1 MVCRAFAAGAKENFY
16 GRNAMSPLLE
26 TMSAAFVLAVGL
38 MTAVWLL
45 SLARK
50 DASVIDPFW
59 GLGFLLVTVAAC
71 VLNGLVPRTA
81 FLLILVAVWSLRL
94 SVYLLW
100 RNWGHGEDRRYV
112 TMREKHGPGFWWVSL
127 FSVFLLQGVIL
138 WFVSLPIQVAGA
150 RSLSTRF
157 SALDIAGTVIWGVG
171 LFFEIRGR
179 LAIGA
184 VQKRARE
191 FGCVM
196 DRGLWRYTRHPNYFG
211 DCCVWWG
218 LYLVCVAGG
227 AWWTILSP
235 LFMSILLLKVSGVS
249 LLESTIGERRPGYDA
264 YKART
269 NAFFPGPPRNFAP

>member
-1 MVCRAFAAGAKENFY
+1 
-16 GRNAMSPLLE
+16 MSPFLE
-26 TMSAAFVLAVGL
+26 TMSTTFVLVACL

-59 GLGFLLVTVAAC
+59 GLGFFVVTVAAC

-81 FLLILVAVWSLRL
+81 LLLILIAVWSLRL

-112 TMREKHGPGFWWVSL
+112 KMREKHGRRFWWVSL

-138 WFVSLPIQVAGA
+138 WFVSLPIQVAAA
-150 RSLSTRF
+150 RNLSTPF
-157 SALDIAGTVIWGVG
+157 SVLDVAGTVIWGVG
-171 LFFEIRGR
+171 LFFESVGDWQLARFRAEPGNSGR
-179 LAIGA
+179 
-184 VQKRARE
+184 
-191 FGCVM
+191 VM

-211 DCCVWWG
+211 DFCIWWG
-218 LYLVCVAGG
+218 LYLICGAGG
-227 AWWTILSP
+227 AWWTVLSP
-235 LFMSILLLKVSGVS
+235 IFMSILLLAVSGVS
-249 LLESTIGERRPGYDA
+249 LLESTIGERRPDYVA

-269 NAFFPGPPRNFAP
+269 NSFFPGPPRKIAP

>member
-1 MVCRAFAAGAKENFY
+1 
-16 GRNAMSPLLE
+16 MSPLLE

-171 LFFEIRGR
+171 LFLESVGDWQLARFKREPENSGARHGSRPVALHASPELLRR
-179 LAIGA
+179 LLRLVGA
-184 VQKRARE
+184 LPGLCRR
-191 FGCVM
+191 
-196 DRGLWRYTRHPNYFG
+196 RGLVDHSEPALHVHPPFK
-211 DCCVWWG
+211 G
-218 LYLVCVAGG
+218 LRSFTAR
-227 AWWTILSP
+227 IND
-235 LFMSILLLKVSGVS
+235 
-249 LLESTIGERRPGYDA
+249 RRA
-264 YKART
+264 
-269 NAFFPGPPRNFAP
+269 APWL